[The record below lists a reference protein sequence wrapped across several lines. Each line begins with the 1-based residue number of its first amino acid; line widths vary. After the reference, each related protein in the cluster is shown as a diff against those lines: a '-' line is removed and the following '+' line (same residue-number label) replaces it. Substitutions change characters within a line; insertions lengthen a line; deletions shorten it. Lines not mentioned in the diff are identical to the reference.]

1 MNKNQNFWKKL
12 KKPIYAL
19 APMAGITD
27 SAFRQICKEFSAH
40 ITYSE
45 MASVAALAHSPRK
58 TLEMLYSTK
67 KESPYVI
74 QLFGN
79 NTKYFV
85 KAVKLLTNKK
95 QILQLGIFN
104 YHLPDGIDINFG
116 CAVSKIIKQGAGVA
130 LMQNLKLSREIIK
143 NVIYNI
149 DLPIS
154 IKLRS
159 KAGAINAITFLNNI
173 NDLGVKAVMIHGRT
187 QAQGFA
193 GRVDWEIIK
202 KARNYF
208 PGIILA
214 NGGVVD
220 KKTADELLQKTN
232 ADGLGIAR
240 GALGRPWI
248 FQELLSDNLQF
259 THPNKINIFKIIIKH
274 AKLLEKLKPK
284 NGIIEMRKHLCW
296 YVRGLPCA
304 RKIRERLARV
314 KTMEDIKIILDSLN
328 NNVIKISKL

>member
-1 MNKNQNFWKKL
+1 MQNFWEKL

-27 SAFRQICKEFSAH
+27 SAFRQICKEFGAH

-45 MASVAALAHSPRK
+45 MASVAALAHSPQK
-58 TLEMLYSTK
+58 TLEMLCSIK
-67 KESPYVI
+67 KESPLVV

-79 NTKYFV
+79 NPKYFV

-95 QILQLGIFN
+95 QISRLGISN

-130 LMQNLKLSREIIK
+130 LMQNLKLSRKIIK
-143 NVIYNI
+143 NVIYNVN
-149 DLPIS
+149 LPIS

-159 KAGAINAITFLNNI
+159 KAGIIDAITFLNNI
-173 NDLGVKAVMIHGRT
+173 NDLDIKAVMIHGRT
-187 QAQGFA
+187 QTQGFA
-193 GRVDWEIIK
+193 GCVDWEIIK

-208 PGIILA
+208 QGIILA

-240 GALGRPWI
+240 GALGKPWI
-248 FQELLSDNLQF
+248 FQELLSQSV
-259 THPNKINIFKIIIKH
+259 HPNIFKIIIKH

-296 YVRGLPCA
+296 YVQGLPYA
-304 RKIRERLARV
+304 RKIREQLV
-314 KTMEDIKIILDSLN
+314 HVETMEDIKIILNLLN